1 MTFEACTA
9 VEIQSRLYYFW
20 LWWYSFIHSFIHIP

>member
-9 VEIQSRLYYFW
+9 VEMQSRLYYFW
-20 LWWYSFIHSFIHIP
+20 LWWFGNR